1 MFSSIN
7 AVFHAAVPSDHPQAP
22 DASLSAL
29 ERLVRNDSFASLAGI
44 ECDNSAQKGML
55 SLWSSEVFG
64 QIGGF
69 DHRVPNKHLGAMTPG
84 GWEEAMKEIRDGI
97 H

>member
-7 AVFHAAVPSDHPQAP
+7 AVFHAAVASDHPHAP
-22 DASLSAL
+22 GAPLSAL
-29 ERLVRNDSFASLAGI
+29 EKLVRNDSFASLAGI
-44 ECDNSAQKGML
+44 GCDDSAQRGTL

-69 DHRVPNKHLGAMTPG
+69 DHRVPNRHLGAMTPG

>member
-22 DASLSAL
+22 GASLSAL
-29 ERLVRNDSFASLAGI
+29 EKLVRNDSFASLDGI
-44 ECDNSAQKGML
+44 
-55 SLWSSEVFG
+55 G
-64 QIGGF
+64 QIGGI
-69 DHRVPNKHLGAMTPG
+69 DHSVPNEHLGAMTPG
-84 GWEEAMKEIRDGI
+84 GWKEAMDAIRDGI